1 MNNNKFG
8 IGNRKIKFRTWDFKN
23 KCMLSGIVY
32 SVVGIDKVWLVDPQG
47 VLNSTIEEDGMP
59 IFTQYTDL
67 KDKNGK
73 EIYEGDIVSVDLY
86 EFNPIMENKG
96 KGIGVF
102 ATIVFEKGSF
112 VASLQGDQDSL
123 ILGGGFSSL
132 EIIGN
137 IFENTDLL
145 E

>member
-1 MNNNKFG
+1 
-8 IGNRKIKFRTWDFKN
+8 
-23 KCMLSGIVY
+23 MLSGIVY